1 MLLLAAKSLACK
13 HFISSYRATLRNTHR
28 LRRLQCQAKTTSS
41 RKTTGSNSS
50 DSARAG
56 QSTVSNTASDE
67 APRPCISSTK
77 RPAVVQDKS
86 FQERV
91 EALVSFLTPKQEGD
105 AGDLFMMSLSM
116 AVLVYM
122 SMQLY
127 RLYVYAYFTMD
138 HYQNVID
145 MMT

>member
-1 MLLLAAKSLACK
+1 
-13 HFISSYRATLRNTHR
+13 
-28 LRRLQCQAKTTSS
+28 
-41 RKTTGSNSS
+41 
-50 DSARAG
+50 
-56 QSTVSNTASDE
+56 
-67 APRPCISSTK
+67 
-77 RPAVVQDKS
+77 
-86 FQERV
+86 V